1 MDRLNQI
8 SIFPIIDADAKSPAV
23 WESNILLIKMS
34 SAYTNRPDGDT

>member
-23 WESNILLIKMS
+23 WESKYS
-34 SAYTNRPDGDT
+34 SDKNVISIYKQARW